1 MAKKHSARDVGQTG
15 RSPGLEEGP
24 ATHAAPVFNAG
35 DVDRG
40 ADGALGSDPDVE
52 ALIGRLRAGRVVLC
66 AGSALGG
73 RPTFRSIVE
82 RLLERLGPGSD
93 ASEARGLLGAHP
105 LWVSGLV
112 RRSLG
117 SGFEPALREVIEAGT
132 PGGPGEVDELCAR
145 LPFRALISTALD
157 DGLARAL
164 GQASADGNAPVY
176 TASSAERA
184 RHEARG
190 RYVLSLL
197 GDGKSG
203 TDVLFS
209 EAEISAAL
217 RSEGLRG
224 LLGELAQKRTLLFL
238 GFDPRDPDLSL
249 VLSRIAALSPNAGH
263 GAGGEEGAQ
272 HYAVLPSL
280 PQPLRAELE
289 ATYGVRVLEAGTD
302 LALLSALRA
311 AVGDA
316 SGDALPDDDDLL
328 GWLRVLQQEPAH
340 HEAAAAKL
348 AALEA
353 QLTEQRDSDRLIE
366 LWLGRMEA
374 ETTAAGR
381 AACLQKVATLFE
393 RDKGQLAEAFHSLLA
408 AYKED
413 PSLTGLYEEVE
424 RLAGASGAWVEL
436 LTALRELV
444 PSLPAEQRPDA
455 WLRIARLYGD
465 KLSHVEYALASL
477 SEAQRLEIKDAET
490 KRRLLTLRT
499 ELLRR
504 AEKWKDL
511 AESLVQL
518 GDALSEAEAG
528 KDKRL
533 DLYLEAGEIYE
544 TRLSDGVS
552 AAGAFKKARA
562 VEPQSRD
569 VVAALEHALRR
580 ASNWTDLIAL
590 LDDKS
595 ALLETAGEAE
605 ASLRARREAAQL
617 QTEHGSDRKASLSRW
632 EAVEKAA
639 TDAAEVRVE
648 SLRALEKLYAAE
660 GGLSDK
666 YLATLEALADHVP
679 SDKERLAL
687 YRRLVAEHEE
697 LPGHTAQAEAC
708 LEKIVRVDAH
718 AEDAYRGLERLYRQ
732 EKKWPELIATYT
744 RHADNAQSGRA
755 EILSALA
762 KVHEVDV
769 PAGDIEKLKAEAPA
783 AIAVW
788 QRLLSSE
795 PEHGGAIEALA
806 RLYSTTEQHEEAVR
820 MLVKRAHL
828 IDDKSTKVGLYNE
841 AAKICRT
848 KLGQPQT
855 AEEHLVRALEIL
867 PDHVLTAAGLA
878 ELYRERAEP
887 LRAAKLFAEA
897 AGYTQNRIGKTN
909 LLVDAAKQYLLA
921 EDREHASELFKQ
933 ALDLDPESA
942 EAAQGA
948 VELHWQAGQH
958 ELAVPLLEILSRKEA
973 EREVVV
979 VRLCRL
985 GQAALIAGLRD
996 KARRAYRR
1004 ALELDPND
1012 LTALRGLIPLL
1023 LETGQFVDAK
1033 QACEAALRE
1042 HEASLAPAE
1051 RAELLATLGL
1061 AELKLGHDEAAQS
1074 ALQKA
1079 LAIDP
1084 LHRGALSAMRQMD
1097 SLSPTDKLACR
1108 QSLLRVL
1115 AGGTPGEAASLLS
1128 SLSMPSTPGLSSP
1141 SLLGTSSGGWVPVR
1155 DIGEERALLLTE
1167 IGDLLA
1173 GPLGLPEEAITAYKE
1188 GLQLSPSSLT
1198 IQHKL
1203 LGVYGD
1209 NKMWAE
1215 AAGVLEDLIE
1225 GEKKPTRR
1233 ARFKQTAGLIYRDE
1247 LQDLPR
1253 ALKLLSGAVDDDP
1266 TLTRCLDAI
1275 EAISEHLDEPKEL
1288 LRAYQRKIKA
1298 LGPDTSDTP
1307 KMRAERLRLWTSLSR
1322 LCIQRLGDLPTG
1334 MAAFEVTLA
1343 LDPDNLDRHRQL
1355 AAIYSTVGTL
1365 KGGAD
1370 ARDKAIEQHQKILLR
1385 NKGELPSYRALKELY
1400 AETGQ
1405 RDKAQAVAMALHLLR
1420 QSDASDAEL
1429 VRELKERPIKAATR
1443 PLSKE
1448 LWRLLAHPEED
1459 SRLSTLSGL
1468 VLRVSLPSHARPHGE
1483 LGLERKSR
1491 MDLQSSQFHSKALR
1505 YAFEM
1510 MDTEAP
1516 EVYQRSAAPSGSLS
1530 GTFSGPFSTSRAG
1543 DGPGQDDGADSPEAP
1558 FRLRVAVDKSAPG
1571 SSPVLCVEL
1580 APSLLD
1586 GKRPEREVLYE
1597 FGRLAALLRPE
1608 RALRAVYPT
1617 EVQLGLIVEAAM
1629 ALGGSTATTAGRVQE
1644 TARGLKAALPQ
1655 GGQEQLVR
1663 IGRALVEGSLK
1674 GGPTSGEDAAGR
1686 WLAGCDLTAARAGFL
1701 LSGDLETAALLL
1713 ATDPPGPVLTAKQRL
1728 VELIHF
1734 SVTEDCFT
1742 IRRHLGL

>member
-1 MAKKHSARDVGQTG
+1 M
-15 RSPGLEEGP
+15 
-24 ATHAAPVFNAG
+24 
-35 DVDRG
+35 DRG

-117 SGFEPALREVIEAGT
+117 AGFESALREVIEAGT

-145 LPFRALISTALD
+145 LPFRAVVSTALD

-164 GQASADGNAPVY
+164 GQVAADGNAPVY
-176 TASSAERA
+176 TAASAERA

-190 RYVLSLL
+190 RYILSLL

-209 EAEISAAL
+209 EAEIGAAL
-217 RSEGLRG
+217 RSDGLRG

-238 GFDPRDPDLSL
+238 GFDPRDPDLAL
-249 VLSRIAALSPNAGH
+249 VLSRFAALSPH
-263 GAGGEEGAQ
+263 TGGEDGAL

-289 ATYGVRVLEAGTD
+289 ATYGVRVIDAGTE

-340 HEAAAAKL
+340 NEAATAKL
-348 AALEA
+348 AAIEA
-353 QLTEQRDSDRLIE
+353 QLTEQKDSDRLIE

-393 RDKGQLAEAFHSLLA
+393 RDKGQVAEAFHSLLA

-413 PSLTGLYEEVE
+413 PSLPGLYDEVE

-518 GDALSEAEAG
+518 GDALAEAEAG

-552 AAGAFKKARA
+552 AAAAFKKARA
-562 VEPQSRD
+562 VDPQSRD

-580 ASNWTDLIAL
+580 ASNWTELIAL
-590 LDDKS
+590 LDDKA
-595 ALLETAGEAE
+595 ALLATAGEAD

-617 QTEHGSDRKASLSRW
+617 ATEHGSDRKAALSRW

-648 SLRALEKLYAAE
+648 ALRALEKLYAAE

-708 LEKIVRVDAH
+708 LEKIVRVDPH
-718 AEDAYRGLERLYRQ
+718 AEDAYRGLERLYRH

-744 RHADNAQSGRA
+744 RHADNTQTGRA

-769 PAGDIEKLKAEAPA
+769 PAGDIEKLKTEAPA

-788 QRLLSSE
+788 QRLLSIE

-806 RLYSTTEQHEEAVR
+806 RLYATTEQHEEAVR

-848 KLGQPQT
+848 KLGQPQV

-867 PDHVLTAAGLA
+867 PDHVVTGSALA
-878 ELYRERAEP
+878 ELYRERGEP

-897 AGYTQNRIGKTN
+897 SGYTQNRIGKIR
-909 LLVDAAKQYLLA
+909 LLVDAAKQYLQA
-921 EDREHASELFKQ
+921 EDRERAGELFKQ
-933 ALDLDPESA
+933 ALELDPESA

-1004 ALELDPND
+1004 ALELAPSD

-1033 QACEAALRE
+1033 QACETALRE
-1042 HEASLAPAE
+1042 HETSLAPAE

-1061 AELKLGHDEAAQS
+1061 AEVKLGHDEAAQS

-1079 LAIDP
+1079 LEIDP
-1084 LHRGALSAMRQMD
+1084 LHRGALQAMRQMD

-1115 AGGTPGEAASLLS
+1115 AGGTPGEAASLVS
-1128 SLSMPSTPGLSSP
+1128 SLGTPSSPGLSNP

-1155 DIGEERALLLTE
+1155 DIGEERASLLTE

-1173 GPLGLPEEAITAYKE
+1173 GPLGLPDEAISAYKE
-1188 GLQLSPSSLT
+1188 GLQLSPGSLT

-1215 AAGVLEDLIE
+1215 AAGVLEELIE

-1247 LQDLPR
+1247 LKDLPR
-1253 ALKLLSGAVDDDP
+1253 ALKMLSGAVEDDP
-1266 TLTRCLDAI
+1266 SLTKCLDAI
-1275 EAISEHLDEPKEL
+1275 EAIAEHLDEPKEL
-1288 LRAYQRKIKA
+1288 LRVYQRKIKA
-1298 LGPDTSDTP
+1298 LGPDTADTP
-1307 KMRAERLRLWTSLSR
+1307 KQRAERLRLWTSLSR

-1370 ARDKAIEQHQKILLR
+1370 ARDKAIEQHQKLLLR

-1420 QSDASDAEL
+1420 QSDASDEEL
-1429 VRELKERPIKAATR
+1429 VRELKERPLKAATR

-1459 SRLSTLSGL
+1459 SRLSTLFGL
-1468 VLRVSLPSHARPHGE
+1468 VLRVSLPSHAKPHGE
-1483 LGLERKSR
+1483 LGLARMSR
-1491 MDLQSSQFHSKALR
+1491 MDLLSSQFHSKALR

-1516 EVYQRSAAPSGSLS
+1516 EVYQRSAAPTGSLS

-1543 DGPGQDDGADSPEAP
+1543 DGPDQDGADSPEAP

-1580 APSLLD
+1580 MPSLLD

-1597 FGRLAALLRPE
+1597 YGRIAALLRPE

-1617 EVQLGLIVEAAM
+1617 EVQLGLIVDAAM

-1701 LSGDLETAALLL
+1701 LCGDLETAALLL